1 MVSGMSFRSLL
12 LAATLLAWPLSSC
25 VVVKIESPA
34 GVRIK
39 PELKRG
45 MSYAAAR
52 TAVARGGVITAQT
65 EHRFIAGRQPVL
77 VGSTGVPAA
86 PPDLSTLPEA
96 ERTRVAKSV
105 CLTRYYGILG
115 LDDFTL
121 LFDANDRLL
130 SSDLYPVN

>member
-1 MVSGMSFRSLL
+1 MVSGMSLRPLL

-52 TAVARGGVITAQT
+52 AAVGRGGVITAET
-65 EHRFIAGRQPVL
+65 EHRFTAGRQPVL
-77 VGSTGVPAA
+77 VRAIGTPAA
-86 PPDLSTLPEA
+86 PPDLSPLPAA
-96 ERTRVAKSV
+96 ERARVAKSV
-105 CLTRYYGILG
+105 SLTRYYGILG
-115 LDDFTL
+115 LDEFTL
-121 LFDANDRLL
+121 LLDANDRLL